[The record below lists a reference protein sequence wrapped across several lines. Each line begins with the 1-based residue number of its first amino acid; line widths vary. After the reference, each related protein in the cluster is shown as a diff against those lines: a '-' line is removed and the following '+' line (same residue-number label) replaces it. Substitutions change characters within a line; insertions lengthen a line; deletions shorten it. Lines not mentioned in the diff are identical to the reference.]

1 MLMKQNIILTVTLI
15 GGLFLAASCARE
27 KTTEE
32 LLRPVGS
39 EIVFSAATGFDN
51 GEGTRAVYS
60 GKDQANH
67 WVETIASRMER
78 IDWENG
84 DRVAIT
90 YAAGSST
97 TSAEYAVTN
106 VSAPSASQGYE
117 TSYADVQATGS
128 QLVWGAGNEHVFYA
142 MYPTA
147 SGNTHPNPYASLE
160 GNVVSGKILPDQ
172 DLGAEFNPQGIP
184 HAKYLPDMKYAY
196 MAAYADGS
204 CINGSGV
211 TIPFSPAVT
220 AFNFIFK
227 ASAPVT
233 VTQFRLLSDASVGTD
248 LTGDFSFAITGPKLR
263 NSKVVGAV
271 WGEVTKQNTGKAIT
285 VAFGNGG
292 KSLAKDDYLDFTVFT
307 LPIAQKGLTAEFTI
321 QDGAVTYTKTIE
333 LKDQNGWHEFVA
345 AKKHIVTNDK
355 LAGEEVTWVFEVSES
370 LSYGYKGATKQ
381 YSVSSYR
388 QFGNDP
394 ANRYPADWEVVGYSV
409 DGGEFGPECP
419 DFLTVAP
426 AAETD
431 PLEQVFD
438 ATMAPNPRIRTT
450 SSETSLGLKPS
461 KGTEDEPYDLS
472 TKGGTAARKTANC
485 YIVDAPGWYCIPMT
499 YGNGEYAF
507 TGGGSDTYFLAN
519 LVDHKGANIDNAWVS
534 NRSNF
539 QVEAVEMTWQDSEAL
554 LTKLQFHDFT
564 RAEKKEGFI
573 KFYVS
578 PATINPGN
586 AVIQVIDEN
595 KDVAWSWHIWVTDKG
610 SSNVTVRGKSFM
622 KVNLGWCDKY
632 KYKNVAR
639 SVVVKLRQVETG
651 NEAQVTLSQSGHAE
665 IQFYATAPH
674 YQWGRKDPFVP
685 PKGIG
690 QTGNKTWYNAAG
702 ETSTVCTIEDA
713 TTTLEGGILNPM
725 TMYIHASQSGVVD
738 WLSTPYSNLWNSTQ
752 VGIPSG
758 STSNPAVTHSKSPT
772 THGKTAY
779 DPCPPGYTVPN
790 ARDFRYFH
798 STSAFAGY
806 CPQSAFDPVPE
817 WSNGYTIKK
826 NTTVTTGTNDAKT
839 SADNYWPAMG
849 QHAFNST
856 ASSISSNASS
866 NQFGVQGYYY
876 TSVPYSA
883 NCTYALLLQFNK
895 TFPGSANYEGMFV
908 IGSAKASARS
918 IRCVPE

>member
-1 MLMKQNIILTVTLI
+1 MLMKQNIILIVTLI

-292 KSLAKDDYLDFTVFT
+292 KSLAKDEYLDFTVFT

-651 NEAQVTLSQSGHAE
+651 NEAEVTLSQSGHAE

-690 QTGNKTWYNAAG
+690 QTGNK
-702 ETSTVCTIEDA
+702 VCYDA
-713 TTTLEGGILNPM
+713 TAVIDDAFEVINGTATLADGILNPKK
-725 TMYIHASQSGVVD
+725 MYTPATQTGAVD
-738 WLSTPYSNLWNSTQ
+738 WLATPHSNLWNSTQ
-752 VGIPSG
+752 VGIPSP
-758 STSNPAVTHSKSPT
+758 SPSAVENTKSPT

-798 STSAFAGY
+798 SASALTAY
-806 CPQSAFDPVPE
+806 CPQSAYDPAPT
-817 WSNGYTIKK
+817 WSNGFTIKK

-849 QHAFNST
+849 QHAFNNT
-856 ASSISSNASS
+856 ATSITGNESN
-866 NQFGVQGYYY
+866 NFGTQGYYY
-876 TSVPYSA
+876 TSVPYNTA
-883 NCTYALLLQFNK
+883 NGKNALIVQLNNN
-895 TFPGSANYEGMFV
+895 FPGTASYQGIFM
-908 IGSAKASARS
+908 IGSAKSSARS